1 MDDKGRHD
9 QVAGALGR
17 IEQKVDS
24 YAASTDRLLHRH
36 EEAIKD
42 NRKSIGKLQEF
53 QARTKGV
60 ALAVTIGVAALAG
73 IASLVAK
80 AKELF

>member
-1 MDDKGRHD
+1 MNGQERHD
-9 QVAGALGR
+9 QISGALGR
-17 IEQKVDS
+17 VEQKIDG

-36 EEAIKD
+36 EEAISD

-53 QARTKGV
+53 QSRTKGV
-60 ALAVTIGVAALAG
+60 ALAATIGATILAAIGTVVAR
-73 IASLVAK
+73 

>member
-1 MDDKGRHD
+1 MED
-9 QVAGALGR
+9 QGPQEVSGALGR
-17 IEQKVDS
+17 IEQKIDG

-36 EEAIKD
+36 EEAISD

-53 QARTKGV
+53 QSRTKGV
-60 ALAVTIGVAALAG
+60 ALAVTIGVAVLSG
-73 IASLVAK
+73 IAAVVAR

>member
-1 MDDKGRHD
+1 MNGQERHD
-9 QVAGALGR
+9 QISGALGR
-17 IEQKVDS
+17 VEQKIDG

-36 EEAIKD
+36 EEAISD

-53 QARTKGV
+53 QSRTKGV
-60 ALAVTIGVAALAG
+60 ALAATIGATILAG
-73 IASLVAK
+73 IATVVAR

>member
-1 MDDKGRHD
+1 MDDQAPHEIG
-9 QVAGALGR
+9 GALGR
-17 IEQKVDS
+17 IEQKIDG

-36 EEAIKD
+36 EEAISD

-53 QARTKGV
+53 QSRTKGV
-60 ALAVTIGVAALAG
+60 ALAATIGATILAAIGTVVAR
-73 IASLVAK
+73 